1 MTQPCHQELKFVSLI
16 VVAAIV
22 LVVGEQYAEHLGR
35 NTTTSKPLSMADET
49 WNPTFSCYVTNA
61 TGERLHLTCVRS
73 PVFKSASNG
82 ELE

>member
-16 VVAAIV
+16 VIAAIV

-49 WNPTFSCYVTNA
+49 WNEAKRDGWRTRKIADEWLHGCHKCGAPT
-61 TGERLHLTCVRS
+61 
-73 PVFKSASNG
+73 
-82 ELE
+82 

>member
-16 VVAAIV
+16 VVAAIA
-22 LVVGEQYAEHLGR
+22 LIAVVQFAAHYAR
-35 NTTTSKPLSMADET
+35 NTTTSKPLSMAGET

-61 TGERLHLTCVRS
+61 TGERLHLTCVKS

-82 ELE
+82 GRE

>member
-35 NTTTSKPLSMADET
+35 NTTTPLPLSTAGET
-49 WNPTFSCYVTNA
+49 WNPTFSCYATNA

>member
-1 MTQPCHQELKFVSLI
+1 MTQPCHQELKFASLI
-16 VVAAIV
+16 IVAAIV
-22 LVVGEQYAEHLGR
+22 LVVGELYAEHLGR
-35 NTTTSKPLSMADET
+35 NTTTSKPLSMVAET